1 MPTLPLL
8 GHTVHFSDS
17 GAPTAAPAGAPVVAL
32 HSGGLSSRQW
42 SKLAA
47 LLSPRHRVLAPD
59 FLGCGGSSPWP
70 QAPGTPPYHF
80 TVEID
85 LICALLDTL
94 PGPVHLVGH
103 SFGGLVAVRA
113 ALRNPERVLSLGL
126 FEPVTFGL
134 LDGASAEERAAF
146 AQQMSPMAD
155 PALVPGGEP
164 WLQIFIDWWQGP
176 SAWQSLPP
184 PAKAQFLAVGPKIY
198 AEVTTLWTDR
208 MTADELLPLRAP
220 TLVLRSERSPQPA
233 RRTAELLAAALPRG
247 TLRQL
252 DGVGHLA
259 PVTHAGLVNELL
271 AANIEAAEEQQGRR
285 A

>member
-8 GHTVHFSDS
+8 GHTLHFSDS
-17 GAPTAAPAGAPVVAL
+17 GVPSAMPAGAPVVAL

-42 SKLAA
+42 AKLAA
-47 LLSPRHRVLAPD
+47 LLAPRHRVLAPD

-70 QAPGTPPYHF
+70 FPQQRGVPPYHF
-80 TVEID
+80 SIEVD
-85 LICALLDTL
+85 LVCALLDTVT
-94 PGPVHLVGH
+94 GPVHLVGH

-134 LDGASAEERAAF
+134 LDATSAEERAAF
-146 AQQMSPMAD
+146 AQQLSPLAD
-155 PALVPGGEP
+155 PVLTPGGEP
-164 WLQIFIDWWQGP
+164 WLQLFIDWWQGP
-176 SAWQSLPP
+176 GAWKALPP
-184 PAKAQFLAVGPKIY
+184 PAKAQFLAVGPKLH
-198 AEVTTLWTDR
+198 AEVTSLWSDHL
-208 MTADELLPLRAP
+208 TADDLLPLRAP
-220 TLVLRSERSPQPA
+220 ALVLRSDRSPPAA
-233 RRTAELLAAALPRG
+233 RRTAELLAQALPRG

-259 PVTHAGLVNELL
+259 PVTHATVVNDLL
-271 AANIEAAEEQQGRR
+271 AENIKAAE